1 MMRRVLMSGAAALFA
16 LMFTGVAASQGVP
29 ADEEPAGAA
38 VPELARYHVEV
49 IVFVN
54 DDLDSTEELFEYQA
68 QRHESEPLFP
78 SPAPVM
84 RPLPELV
91 WSYPEDEENGP
102 APGFATLAD
111 SIFAPVLELP
121 TGRPQLVLEEIRRP
135 LPELKAVPGFVFG
148 PDGLFDPARELEA
161 LPETPPTEVRALV
174 IPPLLGLFT
183 EAGALAT
190 PLLLELPDPT
200 AELPPGPPVPPPD
213 QLVLDQP
220 TVDQLTDD
228 QLLEDQLQEDQLAAS
243 AGTEP
248 VARYADELDREFTYV
263 PDGAGAGRTF
273 RYRVLRGEELQ
284 LADAYARIQRLG
296 AYRPLLHAG
305 WSQEALGETETAP
318 LELSRLGAVNPTG
331 TIQLHLQRF
340 LHLTLDLDY
349 RFAPRRL
356 PYFESQI
363 VARAIEPP
371 AAPGRRA
378 SSGSAG
384 LSEIKLAPHYYIEEN
399 RRTRSSELNYFDHP
413 AFGVLMLVTPA
424 PEASEATDGDTQDGR
439 PAA

>member
-1 MMRRVLMSGAAALFA
+1 MSGAVALFA
-16 LMFTGVAASQGVP
+16 LMFTGVAASQRVR

-38 VPELARYHVEV
+38 APELARYHVEV

-54 DDLDSTEELFEYQA
+54 DDLDSTEELFEHQA
-68 QRHESEPLFP
+68 QRYESERLFP
-78 SPAPVM
+78 LPAPIM

-91 WSYPEDEENGP
+91 WSYPEDEETGP
-102 APGFATLAD
+102 APVSVTLAD
-111 SIFAPVLELP
+111 SIFAPRLQLP
-121 TGRPQLVLEEIRRP
+121 TGRPQLVLEGILRP

-174 IPPLLGLFT
+174 IPPLLGPFT
-183 EAGALAT
+183 ETGELAI
-190 PLLLELPDPT
+190 PVLLELPVPA
-200 AELPPGPPVPPPD
+200 AELPPVSPVPPPD

-228 QLLEDQLQEDQLAAS
+228 RLIEDQLQEDQLAAS

-248 VARYADELDREFTYV
+248 VARYADELDREFTYLA
-263 PDGAGAGRTF
+263 DGAPAGRTF
-273 RYRVLRGEELQ
+273 RYRVLRGEELK
-284 LADAYARIQRLG
+284 LADAYTRLDRLE

-318 LELSRLGAVNPTG
+318 LELSRLGSFNPTG

-349 RFAPRRL
+349 RFAPRGL
-356 PYFESQI
+356 AYFESERA
-363 VARAIEPP
+363 ARAFETP
-371 AAPGRRA
+371 AAPGRTA
-378 SSGSAG
+378 SSDSAE
-384 LSEIKLAPHYYIEEN
+384 LSEIELAPHYYIEEN
-399 RRTRSSELNYFDHP
+399 RRTRSGELNYFDHP

-424 PEASEATDGDTQDGR
+424 PEASEATDGDAQDGR